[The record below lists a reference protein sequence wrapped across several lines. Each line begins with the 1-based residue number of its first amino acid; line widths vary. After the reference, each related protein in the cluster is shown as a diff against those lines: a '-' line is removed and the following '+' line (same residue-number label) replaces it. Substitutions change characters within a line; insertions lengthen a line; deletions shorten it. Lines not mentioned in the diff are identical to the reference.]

1 MKNSIVNL
9 QLGVVQFILTHV
21 KIRST
26 LNEIRDDL
34 CLDLINHINV
44 QKKLGFGLC
53 KGNKHTFFGIQHIFV
68 APWIR
73 HRVSATGSL
82 PPRPVAV

>member
-44 QKKLGFGLC
+44 QKKTRIWVVQGE
-53 KGNKHTFFGIQHIFV
+53 
-68 APWIR
+68 
-73 HRVSATGSL
+73 
-82 PPRPVAV
+82 